1 MKKDK
6 SKSDDTK
13 VVFVHGFSQEEV
25 SRIMRGVRS
34 VVADPGSVAFC
45 MSTEK
50 NVEWKVKSLIADVTE
65 EHEYMKR
72 NPPQTPGTEA

>member
-50 NVEWKVKSLIADVTE
+50 NVEWKVKSLII
-65 EHEYMKR
+65 KR
-72 NPPQTPGTEA
+72 KPPASPVRLEKAMPCKA

>member
-1 MKKDK
+1 ME
-6 SKSDDTK
+6 SDATR
-13 VVFVHGFSQEEV
+13 VVYMHGFSEEEI

-50 NVEWKVKSLIADVTE
+50 NVEWQVKALLADVTE
-65 EHEYMKR
+65 EHEYLRR
-72 NPPQTPGTEA
+72 NPPEKSEPKPE